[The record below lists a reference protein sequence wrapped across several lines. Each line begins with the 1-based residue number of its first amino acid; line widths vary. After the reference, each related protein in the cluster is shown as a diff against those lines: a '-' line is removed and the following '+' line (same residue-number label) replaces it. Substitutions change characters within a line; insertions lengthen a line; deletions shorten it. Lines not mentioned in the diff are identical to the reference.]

1 MKKVISTAIILSL
14 AVIQAAPC
22 FAAEEVK
29 TSTATPKQFKSMVK
43 KDKKKVNDDYK
54 YEYVNIDWWN
64 VFNDDILKGYIEKAI
79 VNNYDLKMATL
90 NVEEFY
96 QQTRL
101 QFANELP
108 MAAVGGGPG
117 LYKAP
122 GSTSTD
128 GAFGLPFLV
137 NYEADIFLK
146 NHDKTKSSKKLYE
159 NSKFDERAAYISI
172 AGAVGSTYLN
182 IVNMDKAIE
191 IQTEIVALRKKIYE
205 LMKVSNDE
213 GLTSTSDVV
222 RANKSYVQSETDLI
236 ELNKQRDILIN
247 QMYVLIGE
255 SPESGKTLERKT
267 LDEITYNHAI
277 PDYIESD
284 VIMQRP
290 DYLKAENSVEK
301 AGIDVRVAKKEFLPS
316 INLTGLALFNAGDLG
331 SLFTTKNS
339 LLMLGGGFLL
349 PLFTGGQRVA
359 NLRLKKATYERILQ
373 NYYKTNLTAIQE
385 VNDALVKV
393 RKDKEKVDQT
403 LKQANLE
410 KADYKFSEMK
420 YNEGT
425 ISLLDLI
432 QQKENLLY
440 IDQLVAQNKVE
451 FMIDYIGLYKAT
463 GSKLQ

>member
-1 MKKVISTAIILSL
+1 MKKVISAAIILSL
-14 AVIQAAPC
+14 AVIQTAPC
-22 FAAEEVK
+22 FCVEAAQ

-43 KDKKKVNDDYK
+43 KDKKNTSDDYK
-54 YEYVNIDWWN
+54 YEYVNLDWWS

-79 VNNYDLKMATL
+79 MNNYDLKMATL

-108 MAAVGGGPG
+108 MAAVGGGPA
-117 LYKAP
+117 LVKLP
-122 GSTSTD
+122 DSTSTD
-128 GAFGLPFLV
+128 GVFGLPFIV

-182 IVNMDKAIE
+182 IVNLDKAIE
-191 IQTEIVALRKKIYE
+191 LQTEIVSLRKKIYE
-205 LMKVSNDE
+205 LMKVSNAE
-213 GLTSTSDVV
+213 GLTSTADTV
-222 RANKSYVQSETDLI
+222 RANKAFVKSETDLT
-236 ELNKQRDILIN
+236 ELNKQREILIN

-255 SPESGKTLERKT
+255 SPESGKTLERKK
-267 LDEITYNHAI
+267 LDEITYNHTI
-277 PDYIESD
+277 PDYIESEI
-284 VIMQRP
+284 IMQRP

-316 INLTGLALFNAGDLG
+316 INLTGLALFNTSNIGDLFN
-331 SLFTTKNS
+331 LRNS
-339 LLMLGGGFLL
+339 IYALGGGFLL
-349 PLFTGGQRVA
+349 PLFTGGQKVA

-440 IDQLVAQNKVE
+440 MDQLVAQNKVE